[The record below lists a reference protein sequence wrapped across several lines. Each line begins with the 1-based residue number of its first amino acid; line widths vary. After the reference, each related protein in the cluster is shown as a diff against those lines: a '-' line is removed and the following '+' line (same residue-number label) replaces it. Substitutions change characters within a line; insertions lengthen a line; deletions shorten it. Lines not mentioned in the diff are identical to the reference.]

1 MKLIE
6 VQTGI
11 YERNDELAAQLQQKL
26 HRQGI
31 QVINLLGTPGSGKT
45 TMLEQLLQRLPKEQ
59 VAVIEGDLYTDRDA
73 QRIAGLGVQT
83 LQLNTKGACH
93 LEAAMIAQAVEQM
106 DLTGV
111 KYLIID
117 DIGNLVCTAEF
128 KIGEDVRVALVSAA
142 EGNDK
147 PVKYPLMFQTADVV
161 VLNKTDLL
169 PYLNFD
175 MEQFWQDVRVIN
187 PDAILIEACATQG
200 KGVEEILQAAFKA
213 TLEF

>member
-73 QRIAGLGVQT
+73 QRIASLGVQT

-117 DIGNLVCTAEF
+117 NIGNLVCTAEF

-200 KGVEEILQAAFKA
+200 KGVEEIGQAAIKA

>member
-117 DIGNLVCTAEF
+117 NIGNLVCTAEF

>member
-6 VQTGI
+6 VQAGI
-11 YERNDELAAQLQQKL
+11 YARNDELAAQLQQKL
-26 HRQGI
+26 HQQGI
-31 QVINLLGTPGSGKT
+31 RIINLLGTPGSGKT
-45 TMLEQLLQRLPKEQ
+45 TMLEQILQRLPKEQ
-59 VAVIEGDLYTDRDA
+59 IAVIEGDLYTDTDA
-73 QRIAGLGVQT
+73 QRIARLGVQT

-111 KYLIID
+111 KYLLID
-117 DIGNLVCTAEF
+117 NIGNLVCTAEF
-128 KIGEDVRVALVSAA
+128 KIGEDVRVALVSAT

-175 MEQFWQDVRVIN
+175 LPQFWQDVRAIN
-187 PDAILIEACATQG
+187 PDAVLVEACATQG
-200 KGVEEILQAAFKA
+200 KGVKELLQAAF
-213 TLEF
+213 LVSLDF

>member
-1 MKLIE
+1 M
-6 VQTGI
+6 QTGI

-117 DIGNLVCTAEF
+117 NIGNLVCTAEF

>member
-26 HRQGI
+26 HQHGI
-31 QVINLLGTPGSGKT
+31 RIINLLGTPGSGKT
-45 TMLEQLLQRLPKEQ
+45 TMLEQILQRLPKEQ
-59 VAVIEGDLYTDRDA
+59 VAVIEGDLYTDTDA
-73 QRIAGLGVQT
+73 QRIASLGVQT

-111 KYLIID
+111 NYLLID
-117 DIGNLVCTAEF
+117 NIGNLVCTAEF
-128 KIGEDVRVALVSAA
+128 KIGEDVRVALVSAT

-147 PVKYPLMFQTADVV
+147 PVKYPLMFQTADGV
-161 VLNKTDLL
+161 VLNKIDLL

-175 MEQFWQDVRVIN
+175 VQQFWRDVRAIN
-187 PDAILIEACATQG
+187 PDAVLIEACATQG
-200 KGVEEILQAAFKA
+200 KGVEELLQAAFSMC
-213 TLEF
+213 

>member
-6 VQTGI
+6 VQAGI
-11 YERNDELAAQLQQKL
+11 YARNDEMAAQLQQKL
-26 HRQGI
+26 HQQGI
-31 QVINLLGTPGSGKT
+31 RIINLLGTPGSGKT
-45 TMLEQLLQRLPKEQ
+45 TMLEQILQRLPKEQ
-59 VAVIEGDLYTDRDA
+59 IAVIEGDLYTDTDA
-73 QRIAGLGVQT
+73 QRIARLGVQT

-111 KYLIID
+111 KYLLID
-117 DIGNLVCTAEF
+117 NIGNLVCTAEF
-128 KIGEDVRVALVSAA
+128 KIGEDVRVALVSAT

-175 MEQFWQDVRVIN
+175 VLQFWQDVRAIN
-187 PDAILIEACATQG
+187 PDAVLVEACATQG
-200 KGVEEILQAAFKA
+200 KGVEDLLQAAF
-213 TLEF
+213 LVSLDF